1 MPVESPA
8 RGDVHARVRR
18 GVGETDRP
26 KGRHRAPA
34 RPYVFRFNRRRSRS
48 RGLVFHRVLELAA
61 AHEPVRH
68 RELIANPEGAPAPR
82 ARRPEPAATASLV
95 VPKRTDPG
103 APRPGSPPV
112 KWICHNPVYLP
123 LPGRRGG

>member
-1 MPVESPA
+1 MSIGMPVESPA

-68 RELIANPEGAPAPR
+68 RELIANPGGRAGTPRTPPGTRGHPASLD
-82 ARRPEPAATASLV
+82 RPQANRPWRAATTQPS
-95 VPKRTDPG
+95 G
-103 APRPGSPPV
+103 
-112 KWICHNPVYLP
+112 
-123 LPGRRGG
+123 